1 MNEFNSKLAFDFEFI
16 LDLIVAFALTVSVSL
31 FAIELAFIRAFV
43 LTSIHAFQLTIYH
56 AFVFAHML
64 SPSV

>member
-16 LDLIVAFALTVSVSL
+16 LELIAAFALTVSVSL
-31 FAIELAFIRAFV
+31 FAVEFASTRAFV
-43 LTSIHAFQLTIYH
+43 LTSIHAFQLTIHH

-64 SPSV
+64 SPFV